1 MKIQKHLIR
10 LIYLLLIVAC
20 ISVVVIITRLAEPEP
35 PGDGQV
41 SIGTEETEST
51 EATASEATASETEE
65 ESREEEN
72 AEAETEYDR
81 WWWDYRYSGR
91 GTAQETEE
99 DLAEEEPYV
108 PPVVMI
114 ATDLH
119 YYSEE
124 LTDGGEAFMERVL
137 RDDGKILWYSD
148 AMIDALLDET
158 LRLKPSALILSGD
171 ISYDGETENHLRLA
185 QKLARVQEEV
195 QVLVI
200 PGNHDINSNAAFY
213 YGTEKIDV
221 ETVDADGFLDI
232 YRMFGYEQ
240 AFSRDEASL
249 SYMYAFDETH
259 WAMMLDTCQYDPVN
273 RVNGRIKPETLEWI
287 REQLAAAAAQGVQVL
302 PVGHHNLLYQS
313 RLYTDDCTIENHLE
327 LVELLEHYGIPLY
340 ISGHLHAQRVKEYQE
355 APGIRTGEPR
365 ITEVVLSPYSIPVCQ
380 YGRVAWDEED
390 RISLTTRHVSVS
402 DWARRQDS
410 TNEDLLNFDEL
421 APEWTKQIIRDQV
434 RKTLHALPEEQM
446 ESMADLYAE
455 VYYNYTKGIGMSRA
469 EIERSESWALWL
481 RMEADPFYTRKIM
494 QMVEDC
500 QKSHLEWNLSQ

>member
-1 MKIQKHLIR
+1 MKIQKHLVK
-10 LIYLLLIVAC
+10 LIYILLIVAC
-20 ISVVVIITRLAEPEP
+20 IGVVVIITRLAEPEP
-35 PGDGQV
+35 PGEESV
-41 SIGTEETEST
+41 SAELTT
-51 EATASEATASETEE
+51 EAPRATPSEATASETVE
-65 ESREEEN
+65 ESREEETP
-72 AEAETEYDR
+72 EAETEDDA
-81 WWWDYRYSGR
+81 WWWDYRYGGR
-91 GTAQETEE
+91 EITAETAEE
-99 DLAEEEPYV
+99 ITEEEPYA

-171 ISYDGETENHLRLA
+171 ISYNGERENHIRLA
-185 QKLARVQEEV
+185 EKLARVQEEV

-200 PGNHDINSNAAFY
+200 PGNHDIKSNGAFY

-221 ETVDADGFLDI
+221 ESVDADGFSDI

-273 RVNGRIKPETLEWI
+273 RVNGKVKPATLEWI
-287 REQLAAAAAQGVQVL
+287 REQLEYAAECGAQVL

-313 RLYTDDCTIENHLE
+313 RLYTDDCTIENHME
-327 LVELLEHYGIPLY
+327 LVGLLESYHIPLY

-355 APGIRTGEPR
+355 APGIRTEGPR

-380 YGRVAWDEED
+380 YGRVAWDEDD
-390 RISLTTRHVSVS
+390 RISLTTRPVSVS
-402 DWARRQDS
+402 DWARRQGS
-410 TNEDLLNFDEL
+410 TNEELLDFDEL

-434 RKTLHALPEEQM
+434 RKTLHALPEEQV
-446 ESMADLYAE
+446 ESMAALYAE
-455 VYYNYTKGIGMSRA
+455 VYYNYTKGIYMSRA
-469 EIERSESWALWL
+469 EIERSESWALWT
-481 RMEADPFYTRKIM
+481 RMEADPFYTREIR